1 MSGRVRSSIDA
12 SEALVAEWLKGLAY
26 TRPLFHSEAD
36 FQHALAWHIHTE
48 TRPEC
53 RVRLEFKPPHDRNLY
68 LDIWLPDGG
77 IAIELKYKTR
87 RRDLTIGGE
96 AFQLRE
102 QSAHDC
108 GRYDFLQ
115 DVSRLEALM
124 DDCAV
129 EVKRGFAIFLT
140 NDARYWEY
148 PRFLK
153 NPRYR
158 KPNDCGFRIHDGH
171 EVGGCLEW
179 HKPSPE
185 WRPTN
190 REESIRLRGTYG
202 LKWSDYSC
210 CGTGDGDRFR
220 YLLVEVAPAMEPE
233 RTGRSLDS

>member
-1 MSGRVRSSIDA
+1 
-12 SEALVAEWLKGLAY
+12 
-26 TRPLFHSEAD
+26 
-36 FQHALAWHIHTE
+36 
-48 TRPEC
+48 
-53 RVRLEFKPPHDRNLY
+53 
-68 LDIWLPDGG
+68 
-77 IAIELKYKTR
+77 
-87 RRDLTIGGE
+87 
-96 AFQLRE
+96 
-102 QSAHDC
+102 
-108 GRYDFLQ
+108 
-115 DVSRLEALM
+115 M